1 MAASTKAAAESP
13 LPMQDRHL
21 KMHLTPGWMPSSDVL
36 QVLEHMG
43 KAEFYDCFLNWLQ
56 LEFGTEQCMVFY
68 CPDGQQVSTLIYKD
82 YARESSG
89 KRLADAYVSERHYLQ
104 DPNFQ
109 ALKSLAPGQTEI
121 VRLNSVS
128 GNMGLHYRKEFFET
142 PGFSDK
148 ISIIRGTDQGNYYI
162 NLYRREPGFDARFDD
177 PEFAHNVCTLIGV
190 LVSKHFQLNE
200 QLRLEG
206 PLAFL
211 SDREQ
216 QVCRAVLRGK
226 KNEAIAV
233 ELDVAVSSVITYRKR
248 AYEKLGI
255 SSRAQLFALCSQD

>member
-1 MAASTKAAAESP
+1 
-13 LPMQDRHL
+13 MQA
-21 KMHLTPGWMPSSDVL
+21 MHNKTPPTPGWIPSPEVL
-36 QVLEHMG
+36 QVMEQMG
-43 KAEFYDCFLNWLQ
+43 KTEFYDCFLGWLQ
-56 LEFGTEQCMVFY
+56 HEFGAEQCMVFY
-68 CPDGQQVSTLIYKD
+68 CPDGKQVSTLIYKD

-89 KRLADAYVSERHYLQ
+89 KRLADAYVSERHYLD

-109 ALKSLAPGQTEI
+109 ALKNLAPGQTEI

-128 GNMGLHYRKEFFET
+128 GNMGLNYRKEFFET

-162 NLYRREPGFDARFDD
+162 NLYRRDPGFDDRFEVPD
-177 PEFAHNVCTLIGV
+177 FKRNVCTLIGV

-200 QLRLEG
+200 RLRQEG

-226 KNEAIAV
+226 KNEAIAA

-255 SSRAQLFALCSQD
+255 SSRAQLFALCSQG